1 MTISAGKTTPGLLK
15 GVTWCSAVLI
25 VAGLGL
31 LVWSQFA
38 GDGWI
43 SIGVASLVVL
53 SLGGA
58 VSSVGGCLAFGCGS
72 FSGRWRTEMRCVK
85 KFSRRLVVATVIGGL
100 VIEYDV

>member
-1 MTISAGKTTPGLLK
+1 MKISAGKTTPGLLK
-15 GVTWCSAVLI
+15 GVTWCSVGLI

-53 SLGGA
+53 SLG
-58 VSSVGGCLAFGCGS
+58 VPLALWAGV
-72 FSGRWRTEMRCVK
+72 WH
-85 KFSRRLVVATVIGGL
+85 LVVARSRGGA
-100 VIEYDV
+100 EE

>member
-1 MTISAGKTTPGLLK
+1 MTKSAGKTTPGLLK

-31 LVWSQFA
+31 LLCSQFA

-53 SLGGA
+53 SLGVPLALWAGVWHLVLIRSRGGA
-58 VSSVGGCLAFGCGS
+58 
-72 FSGRWRTEMRCVK
+72 E
-85 KFSRRLVVATVIGGL
+85 
-100 VIEYDV
+100 E

>member
-1 MTISAGKTTPGLLK
+1 MTKSVGKTAPGLLK
-15 GVTWCSAVLI
+15 GVTWCSVGLI

-53 SLGGA
+53 SLG
-58 VSSVGGCLAFGCGS
+58 VPLALWAGV
-72 FSGRWRTEMRCVK
+72 WH
-85 KFSRRLVVATVIGGL
+85 LVVARSRGAV
-100 VIEYDV
+100 EE

>member
-1 MTISAGKTTPGLLK
+1 MTISACKTTPGLLK
-15 GVTWCSAVLI
+15 GVTWCSAGLI

-53 SLGGA
+53 LLGVPLALWAGVWHLVEACSRGGA
-58 VSSVGGCLAFGCGS
+58 
-72 FSGRWRTEMRCVK
+72 E
-85 KFSRRLVVATVIGGL
+85 
-100 VIEYDV
+100 E

>member
-15 GVTWCSAVLI
+15 GVTWCSADLI

-31 LVWSQFA
+31 LLWSQFA

-53 SLGGA
+53 SLG
-58 VSSVGGCLAFGCGS
+58 VPLALWAGV
-72 FSGRWRTEMRCVK
+72 WH
-85 KFSRRLVVATVIGGL
+85 LVVARSRGAV
-100 VIEYDV
+100 EE

>member
-15 GVTWCSAVLI
+15 GVTWCSASLI

-53 SLGGA
+53 SLGVPLALWAGVWHLAVARSRGGA
-58 VSSVGGCLAFGCGS
+58 K
-72 FSGRWRTEMRCVK
+72 E
-85 KFSRRLVVATVIGGL
+85 
-100 VIEYDV
+100 

>member
-15 GVTWCSAVLI
+15 GVTWCSAGLI

-43 SIGVASLVVL
+43 SIGVVSLAVL
-53 SLGGA
+53 SLG
-58 VSSVGGCLAFGCGS
+58 VPLALWAGV
-72 FSGRWRTEMRCVK
+72 WH
-85 KFSRRLVVATVIGGL
+85 LVVARSRGAV
-100 VIEYDV
+100 EE

>member
-15 GVTWCSAVLI
+15 GVTWCSAGLI

-43 SIGVASLVVL
+43 SIGVASLAVL
-53 SLGGA
+53 LLGVLLALWAGVWHLVLIRSRGGA
-58 VSSVGGCLAFGCGS
+58 
-72 FSGRWRTEMRCVK
+72 E
-85 KFSRRLVVATVIGGL
+85 
-100 VIEYDV
+100 E

>member
-1 MTISAGKTTPGLLK
+1 MTISVGKTTPGLLK

-53 SLGGA
+53 SLGVALALWAGVWHLVLIRSRGA
-58 VSSVGGCLAFGCGS
+58 V
-72 FSGRWRTEMRCVK
+72 E
-85 KFSRRLVVATVIGGL
+85 
-100 VIEYDV
+100 E